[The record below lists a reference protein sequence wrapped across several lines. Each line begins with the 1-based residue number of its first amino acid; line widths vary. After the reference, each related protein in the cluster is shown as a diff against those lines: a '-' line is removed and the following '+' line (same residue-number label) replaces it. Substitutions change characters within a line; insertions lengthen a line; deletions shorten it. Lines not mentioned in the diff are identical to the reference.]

1 MKKKI
6 SAVIM
11 FAVVALV
18 AGINVY
24 YSQRSVDI
32 SDVALANVEAL
43 AQGEAEFPYYC
54 VGVEWE
60 CWDDVYYQTF
70 AGRKNIS
77 NRNEKSLVIV
87 VFCFMRLFFKY

>member
-43 AQGEAEFPYYC
+43 AQGEVEFPYYC
-54 VGVEWE
+54 IGSAWA

-70 AGRKNIS
+70 AG
-77 NRNEKSLVIV
+77 EKQN
-87 VFCFMRLFFKY
+87 F

>member
-6 SAVIM
+6 RTVIM
-11 FAVVALV
+11 FAVVAVV
-18 AGINVY
+18 AGVNVDH
-24 YSQRSVDI
+24 SQTTVDR

-70 AGRKNIS
+70 AGRK
-77 NRNEKSLVIV
+77 
-87 VFCFMRLFFKY
+87 KYI

>member
-1 MKKKI
+1 MKKNI
-6 SAVIM
+6 RAVIM
-11 FAVVALV
+11 FAAVALIG
-18 AGINVY
+18 GINIY
-24 YSQRSVDI
+24 NTQKTVDM

-70 AGRKNIS
+70 AGRK
-77 NRNEKSLVIV
+77 
-87 VFCFMRLFFKY
+87 KYI

>member
-1 MKKKI
+1 M
-6 SAVIM
+6 
-11 FAVVALV
+11 
-18 AGINVY
+18 
-24 YSQRSVDI
+24 

-70 AGRKNIS
+70 AGRK
-77 NRNEKSLVIV
+77 
-87 VFCFMRLFFKY
+87 KYI

>member
-1 MKKKI
+1 MKKNI
-6 SAVIM
+6 RAVIM
-11 FAVVALV
+11 FAAVALI
-18 AGINVY
+18 GEINIY
-24 YSQRSVDI
+24 NTQKTVDM

-70 AGRKNIS
+70 AGRK
-77 NRNEKSLVIV
+77 
-87 VFCFMRLFFKY
+87 KYI

>member
-1 MKKKI
+1 MKKNI
-6 SAVIM
+6 RAVMMI
-11 FAVVALV
+11 AAIALV
-18 AGINVY
+18 AGANMF
-24 YSQRSVDI
+24 YSQRTADM

-70 AGRKNIS
+70 AGRK
-77 NRNEKSLVIV
+77 
-87 VFCFMRLFFKY
+87 KYI